1 MPRKPSPGQ
10 HPPSMEIGRKFPTQK
25 PGTRKLEMLK
35 SQQLIIGDVEMRIS
49 FGGFDAALNR
59 DF

>member
-1 MPRKPSPGQ
+1 
-10 HPPSMEIGRKFPTQK
+10 
-25 PGTRKLEMLK
+25 MLK

>member
-1 MPRKPSPGQ
+1 
-10 HPPSMEIGRKFPTQK
+10 MEIGRKFPTQK